1 MKKTQFVKYDVTM
14 KKNIGTQ
21 EEPMWVKVRATGVVK
36 DTCDK
41 IGAIFR
47 QNPRFLSCTRLVR
60 EDYYP
65 IYC

>member
-14 KKNIGTQ
+14 
-21 EEPMWVKVRATGVVK
+21 ATGVVK
-36 DTCDK
+36 DTCEK

-47 QNPRFLSCTRLVR
+47 QNPCFLSCTRLVR

>member
-14 KKNIGTQ
+14 EKNIGTQ
-21 EEPMWVKVRATGVVK
+21 KEPMWVEVYATGIVK
-36 DTCDK
+36 DTYEK

-47 QNPRFLSCTRLVR
+47 QNPHLLSCTRLVR